1 MTRVNKYLSQC
12 GVSSRR
18 GAEKLILSGRV
29 TINDL
34 VAKIG
39 AVIEESTDFVK
50 VDGTVVTPVKDRFYV
65 LLNKPRNVMTTLH
78 DPFKRRTVVHLLKN
92 VPERVFPVGRLDYST
107 EGVLLLTNDGDLAY
121 RLSHPRYQVPKVYQA
136 TVEGCFMPVKGEQM
150 AAGIKLEDGVT
161 GHARVDHIQQGPK
174 TSVVRMTLFEGRKRE
189 VRQMCKAVGHPVK
202 RLSRLKFAGLT
213 DEGLKRGEWR
223 YLIPNELDRLRR
235 LVGLST

>member
-1 MTRVNKYLSQC
+1 
-12 GVSSRR
+12 
-18 GAEKLILSGRV
+18 
-29 TINDL
+29 
-34 VAKIG
+34 
-39 AVIEESTDFVK
+39 
-50 VDGTVVTPVKDRFYV
+50 
-65 LLNKPRNVMTTLH
+65 
-78 DPFKRRTVVHLLKN
+78 
-92 VPERVFPVGRLDYST
+92 
-107 EGVLLLTNDGDLAY
+107 
-121 RLSHPRYQVPKVYQA
+121 
-136 TVEGCFMPVKGEQM
+136 MPVKGEQM